1 VDFQEKNSFHA
12 NQDYLTFEYIGLWY
26 TNAADV
32 IYRYR
37 VEGLDPDWKETRERS
52 VTYQNI
58 PPGSYRFVLQSS
70 CSGNY
75 TPANAISY
83 EFVVR
88 KPFYLT
94 TVFLIIATL
103 VVILIAYA
111 ILRARDQRVQKEASL
126 QRRQVESQLETL
138 KAQINPH
145 FLFNSFNTLVS
156 VIEEDPHAAVEYVEN
171 LSDFYRSILKYRE
184 KNLIPVQEEIEIVKN
199 YTHILQRRYGKGL
212 CMAVQE
218 GLPEVWV
225 VPMVLQILVENAV
238 KHNVISEKKPL
249 KVRIRMND
257 ENSIIVENS
266 LQRKQVTGSSTGFGL
281 QNITSRYALLS
292 DKQVTIGQTQDTFY
306 VIIPVLHKDEIPDL
320 RG

>member
-1 VDFQEKNSFHA
+1 
-12 NQDYLTFEYIGLWY
+12 
-26 TNAADV
+26 
-32 IYRYR
+32 
-37 VEGLDPDWKETRERS
+37 
-52 VTYQNI
+52 
-58 PPGSYRFVLQSS
+58 
-70 CSGNY
+70 
-75 TPANAISY
+75 
-83 EFVVR
+83 
-88 KPFYLT
+88 
-94 TVFLIIATL
+94 
-103 VVILIAYA
+103 VILIAYA

-292 DKQVTIGQTQDTFY
+292 DKEVTIGQTQDTFY